1 MDLLIHGVFDAQT
14 LKTVQQLNCQRIGFD
29 LRAKSLNLVP
39 FHVLKTLIPLF
50 TWHKNYLIF
59 ENDKD
64 STVASF
70 LSLLGEDKNKFEL
83 EFRDSLPV
91 TFYDSFDHPFSWFF
105 HPEGDWQNILRS
117 PRLKAIILPV
127 KYQGLYKNMPKL
139 WDVVGQRNLQVILH
153 ADSFKELELYVREK
167 NLTLSV
173 DLGNEME
180 MGFRQI
186 DHSRLFNLRL
196 WRMNNEIT
204 IGQ

>member
-29 LRAKSLNLVP
+29 LRAKSLNLIP
-39 FHVLKTLIPLF
+39 FHVLRTLIPLF

-70 LSLLGEDKNKFEL
+70 LSLLGDDKNKFEL
-83 EFRDSLPV
+83 EFRDSLPA
-91 TFYDSFDHPFSWFF
+91 TFYDSFHHPFNWFF
-105 HPEGDWQNILRS
+105 NPQGDWQNILQS
-117 PRLKAIILPV
+117 PHLKAIILPV
-127 KYQGLYKNMPKL
+127 KYQDLYNNLPKL
-139 WDVVGQRNLQVILH
+139 WDVVSQRDLQVILH

-180 MGFRQI
+180 MSFRQI

-196 WRMNNEIT
+196 WRMNHEIT
-204 IGQ
+204 TGQ